1 MYYLL
6 SSSQGKFTDL
16 GSSFLCSLIPL
27 SSPEDLKKAQE
38 DFKKENPK
46 ADHYPYA
53 FRFEGL
59 SRSSDDGEPSGT
71 GGRAL
76 LSLLE
81 QRECDCCL
89 LIVARYFGGTKL
101 GIPRLRRAFIEAGE
115 DAIRNATLYEKKP
128 QYIYDLTLTYS
139 EFSTLQ
145 NNQARYGYQLKNS
158 IFDVNVLTT
167 CVSARIID
175 EIWEKLG
182 LDMSLLPS
190 PRDEMQ
196 LVEVER

>member
-1 MYYLL
+1 M
-6 SSSQGKFTDL
+6 
-16 GSSFLCSLIPL
+16 
-27 SSPEDLKKAQE
+27 
-38 DFKKENPK
+38 
-46 ADHYPYA
+46 
-53 FRFEGL
+53 
-59 SRSSDDGEPSGT
+59 
-71 GGRAL
+71 
-76 LSLLE
+76 SLLE

-115 DAIRNATLYEKKP
+115 DAIRNAALFEKKP
-128 QYIYDLTLTYS
+128 QFVYELTLSYS

-145 NNQARYGYQLKNS
+145 NNQARYGYQLRNS

-182 LDMSLLPS
+182 LDASHLPN
-190 PRDEMQ
+190 PRNEMQ
-196 LVEVER
+196 LVEVKQ